1 VKILCTQESLEQK
14 KGESKMKKPTKEEIG
29 ELIILLIAIAVGVL
43 VFTTTF
49 VIAREIFKV
58 LF

>member
-1 VKILCTQESLEQK
+1 
-14 KGESKMKKPTKEEIG
+14 MKKPTKEEIV
-29 ELIILLIAIAVGVL
+29 ELIMLLVAIAVGVL